1 MTDNLPQTPAS
12 RTFQTSKGQNGRP
25 TKYNERIALKIL
37 EYIAEGKSLNEISK
51 IPGMPCRATLSFW
64 QLQHPEFRQTIEGL
78 RFIVATEYA
87 CQALECYQ
95 DLDPTS
101 ENFPAQLALAKSKAA
116 TLLGM
121 ARLQDLRNLPRPIQ
135 ENEEC

>member
-1 MTDNLPQTPAS
+1 MTDNLPEKPAS

-25 TKYNERIALKIL
+25 TKYNDRIALKIL
-37 EYIAEGKSLNEISK
+37 EYIAEGMSLNKISK
-51 IPGMPCRATLSFW
+51 IAGMPSRSTLCLW
-64 QLQHPEFRQTIEGL
+64 QIQHPTFRQTIEGL

-87 CQALECYQ
+87 CQALECYD
-95 DLDPTS
+95 DLDPAS
-101 ENFPAQLALAKSKAA
+101 EDFPAQLALAKAKAA

>member
-64 QLQHPEFRQTIEGL
+64 QLQHPVFRQTIEGL

-101 ENFPAQLALAKSKAA
+101 EDFPAQLALAKSKAA

-121 ARLQDLRNLPRPIQ
+121 ARLHDLRNLPRPIQ